1 MTIVVSAYPGLGK
14 TTITNSDK
22 NRFFDMEVYES
33 RATKGLSENDIN
45 KFFSNVAENINL
57 IYNSNS
63 YEYIFI
69 TDDFRLLK
77 KLEEFNMEIV
87 YILPNPYKEE
97 DLENYINRLIKRSGK
112 EWFDRVMIDDMRNLK
127 DKITYLK
134 NNKKDVRLVGYNQ
147 YIEDLL
153 DIW

>member
-1 MTIVVSAYPGLGK
+1 MTVIVSAYPGLGK

-33 RATKGLSENDIN
+33 RATKGLSESDIN
-45 KFFSNVAENINL
+45 KFFSNIAENINL
-57 IYNSNS
+57 IYNSNT
-63 YEYIFI
+63 YEYIFV

-77 KLEEFNMEIV
+77 KLEEFNIDIV
-87 YILPNPYKEE
+87 YIFPNPYNEK

-153 DIW
+153 DI

>member
-1 MTIVVSAYPGLGK
+1 MTVIVSAYPGLGK

-22 NRFFDMEVYES
+22 NMFFDMEVYES

-57 IYNSNS
+57 IYNSNA
-63 YEYIFI
+63 YEYIFV

-87 YILPNPYKEE
+87 YILPNPYKEK

-153 DIW
+153 DI